1 MELVSRYFDRWGF
14 GVLAFGFVFLFALES
29 RYGLRCR
36 VQSRWQRIRINAL
49 VALPALAAL
58 RLAFIPAMVAL
69 AVYNQA
75 HWRWGVSYLVQLHPL
90 AKGVAGF
97 LLLDYSMYLWHILMH
112 RTPLLWRF
120 HNVHH
125 TDLDMDLTTAL
136 RFHFGEMIFSI
147 GFRGLFVLFS
157 GASPLTVILYELAS
171 ELAINFHHSN
181 WKLPIG
187 FERVLN
193 KVVVTPRMHGI
204 HHSIVRGETDS
215 NYATVFSWWDRLHHT
230 LNLQVAQQ
238 DLQIGVPAY
247 RDPAE
252 LTAWQL
258 LLMPFR
264 KTRDWRLP
272 DGSVPERKDTPAGPE
287 LQA

>member
-1 MELVSRYFDRWGF
+1 MELLSRYFDRWGF

-97 LLLDYSMYLWHILMH
+97 LLLDYSMYLWHILLH

-272 DGSVPERKDTPAGPE
+272 DGSVPERKDTSAGPE